1 MEELYLLLLFDV
13 VSNKSGGILTENLR
27 FVRLCLPPSLFTVTL
42 LYDRPVGVHT
52 IHRRADSAA
61 FAAQPQVSTRQIR
74 GFLCTR
80 SKRGPRAS
88 KCEHVAGLP
97 TLPQAGNRCE
107 NGAASPQ
114 KNGSIKCNDH
124 TTVNRDQITFP
135 LMCSDLHNSKDI
147 K

>member
-13 VSNKSGGILTENLR
+13 VSNKYGGILIENLR

-74 GFLCTR
+74 VFFMHEVKTR
-80 SKRGPRAS
+80 PPRF
-88 KCEHVAGLP
+88 
-97 TLPQAGNRCE
+97 Q
-107 NGAASPQ
+107 
-114 KNGSIKCNDH
+114 
-124 TTVNRDQITFP
+124 
-135 LMCSDLHNSKDI
+135 M
-147 K
+147 